1 MIAPQQNNKANA
13 KFIVKFT
20 VKFVVWTQREKQQ
33 ISRLREDL
41 PKKEARFEFR
51 GTEEL
56 CTGKLNGRSQRA
68 QLPRTNPLT
77 NLAIVRELS
86 RN

>member
-33 ISRLREDL
+33 ISRLKRE
-41 PKKEARFEFR
+41 
-51 GTEEL
+51 
-56 CTGKLNGRSQRA
+56 
-68 QLPRTNPLT
+68 
-77 NLAIVRELS
+77 I
-86 RN
+86 